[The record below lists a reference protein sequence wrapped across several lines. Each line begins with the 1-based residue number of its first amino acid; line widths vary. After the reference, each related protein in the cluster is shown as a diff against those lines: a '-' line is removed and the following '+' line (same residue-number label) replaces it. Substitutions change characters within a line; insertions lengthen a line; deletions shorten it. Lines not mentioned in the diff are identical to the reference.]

1 MDERSGD
8 GAWDEA
14 LQRPDDLVAGG
25 RAASLADRLESW
37 VADARV
43 EGSADARARERWLH
57 AAAEADATFAGVLL
71 DLAERGTAV
80 AVSTSGGRRHHGGIE
95 VLGVDFVALRL
106 ASGGEVLLALAA
118 VTAVRTAPLADA
130 ALGERVVTTELR
142 LADVLAEL
150 AVEQVRVLLVSA
162 DGAESVAGE
171 LRTVGQ
177 DVVTVRVDGEPPAT
191 AYVPLRA
198 ITEVALALR

>member
-1 MDERSGD
+1 VDEGSGD
-8 GAWDEA
+8 GAWTEA
-14 LQRPDDLVAGG
+14 LGRPDGLVAG
-25 RAASLADRLESW
+25 RDTSTLAARLEGW
-37 VADARV
+37 LADARV

-57 AAAEADATFAGVLL
+57 TAAEADATFGGVLI

-95 VLGVDFVALRL
+95 VIGADFIALRL
-106 ASGGEVLLALAA
+106 ASGAELLLALS
-118 VTAVRTAPLADA
+118 VVDAVRTAPLVEA

-150 AVEQVRVLLVSA
+150 GAERTRVLLVPA

-171 LRTVGQ
+171 LRAVGR
-177 DVVTVRVDGEPPAT
+177 DVVTIRMDGDPPAT
-191 AYVPLRA
+191 AYVPLGA
-198 ITEVALALR
+198 IAEVALQ